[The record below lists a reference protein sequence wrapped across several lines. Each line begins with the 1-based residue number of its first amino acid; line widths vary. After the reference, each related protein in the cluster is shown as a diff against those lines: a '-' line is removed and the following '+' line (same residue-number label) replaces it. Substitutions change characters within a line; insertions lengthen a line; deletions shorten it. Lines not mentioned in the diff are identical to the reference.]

1 MNTEY
6 QYQKCLSRLLKLL
19 NVTVEELQSG
29 CREPRL
35 VDARSMV
42 AASLIEFPKM
52 RQVDIALILNTSQAA
67 VSKLLNRHQNLL
79 EGDLRY
85 RRRWQSFADE
95 VNMY

>member
-6 QYQKCLSRLLKLL
+6 QYQKSLDRLLKSLK
-19 NVTVEELQSG
+19 VTVEELQGG

-52 RQVDIALILNTSQAA
+52 RQKDIAFLLNVSQAA

-79 EGDLRY
+79 EVDLRY
-85 RRRWQSFADE
+85 RRRWQSLANE
-95 VNMY
+95 INMY